1 MQHVDEK
8 NHHHYIPDNMV
19 KMVSSR
25 RGSNFL
31 LHNLGENDVVFGTK
45 GNGRNEVFLKVLE
58 RNSEQYI
65 HLSKFQKMGLIQQ
78 IIREWKGNFYILNS
92 KTNDLCLAKKND
104 HELSTTDP
112 SARKLYTSVRRMMN
126 YVNSKNQRQHQQ
138 QPQQQQ
144 QREISTT
151 TVPTTPVP
159 SRTTPTNIIPQVRK
173 ERIKKE
179 NNKNKNK
186 KRKTVSATVS
196 ATSTNQGPTQ
206 TKHGIMMINTTAYI
220 NHDHHSILPRSDI
233 GFPYSSASTT
243 NDSMIIAAPQ
253 RSSTMV
259 TPEPSPRTVFS
270 FLPPPPPPTSSVSQ
284 VAISVT
290 HPSIS
295 IPSSQDTTSVL
306 TPSSSSLPPS
316 SLSATTQ
323 EENRNHQH
331 SAKETANNVVTAK
344 YRNSNNS
351 TADNIIG
358 HMEESAILALAYL
371 ASTAF

>member
-1 MQHVDEK
+1 MQQADET
-8 NHHHYIPDNMV
+8 NHRHCIPDNMV
-19 KMVSSR
+19 KIVSSR

-65 HLSKFQKMGLIQQ
+65 QLSKFQKMGLIQQ

-126 YVNSKNQRQHQQ
+126 YVNSKNQRQHQTPPPRQ
-138 QPQQQQ
+138 HETP
-144 QREISTT
+144 TT
-151 TVPTTPVP
+151 AVPTTAVS
-159 SRTTPTNIIPQVRK
+159 SRTSSTSTKSIPQVRK

-179 NNKNKNK
+179 NNNNKNK
-186 KRKTVSATVS
+186 KRKTVP
-196 ATSTNQGPTQ
+196 ATSTNPGPTQ
-206 TKHGIMMINTTAYI
+206 NKRVITMNTTTAYI

-233 GFPYSSASTT
+233 GFPYSSAST
-243 NDSMIIAAPQ
+243 NNNMNIAAPQ
-253 RSSTMV
+253 RSRTMV
-259 TPEPSPRTVFS
+259 TPEPSPRTIFS
-270 FLPPPPPPTSSVSQ
+270 FLPPPTSSSSPFTRPD
-284 VAISVT
+284 A
-290 HPSIS
+290 HPSIG
-295 IPSSQDTTSVL
+295 IPLPQDTSVL

-316 SLSATTQ
+316 
-323 EENRNHQH
+323 
-331 SAKETANNVVTAK
+331 KETANAVSAK
-344 YRNSNNS
+344 YRNFNNS

-358 HMEESAILALAYL
+358 NMEESAILALAYL
-371 ASTAF
+371 ASSSSTGF